1 MERFEAWLIERPDSW
16 IASSRSSLLCPL
28 AKYLQE
34 KIGIEVKANKSG
46 FRYFPKDSSES
57 VVVELPVWA
66 QNFIKSIDAF
76 KYKIGRDEALSAIR
90 QGRQAERKNAVMIKP
105 QPAG

>member
-66 QNFIKSIDAF
+66 PGGAQERCNDQASACGVKID
-76 KYKIGRDEALSAIR
+76 GWE
-90 QGRQAERKNAVMIKP
+90 V
-105 QPAG
+105 